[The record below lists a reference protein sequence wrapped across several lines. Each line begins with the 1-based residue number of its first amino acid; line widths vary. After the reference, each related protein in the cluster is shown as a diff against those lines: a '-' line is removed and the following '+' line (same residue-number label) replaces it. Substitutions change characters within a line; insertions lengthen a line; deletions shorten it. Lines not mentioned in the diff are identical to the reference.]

1 MESAPRR
8 RRSWRISAFT
18 KRKGSMGCGRQSSG
32 TVSEV
37 DGSVKSDDV
46 RAGAGKGLQAAF
58 VDDEGALDSALDSWE
73 ERSARARKAAV
84 QRLRAPT

>member
-1 MESAPRR
+1 MEEGTAEEEDIILNIEYLVCGHFRTSARDL
-8 RRSWRISAFT
+8 
-18 KRKGSMGCGRQSSG
+18 KGN
-32 TVSEV
+32 
-37 DGSVKSDDV
+37 DGMRWMSLSD
-46 RAGAGKGLQAAF
+46 LQAAF